1 MSLINKIMSMI
12 KSMLMRFLPS
22 SKQRAILPHSE
33 ENASRSTS
41 HDSDSLGPPTKEQL
55 LKTIDNLKKN
65 PNDRVRILGDGG
77 ITILGASLG
86 GMGSGTVA
94 AALGGKAAIGLF
106 GWTLAAATPIG
117 WIIGGVVVGSAA
129 AYGISRLI
137 RGGAISE
144 GRKKELLQQFTE
156 QLKDIKAKES
166 ADKITDTD
174 KTNFTVSLREL
185 IEKDILLPEDAA
197 KMIAQ
202 VEQGLI
208 PLSDALLLVQN
219 LFQEQHLSNPSGA
232 QHGASIDQQLV
243 ELRNRIQSN
252 EIINGQHEKALLRH
266 EQAMLITAEQLS
278 SHNGSIQHIDASIQN
293 ILELIRVANTQ
304 AKKTRRLT
312 LFAILI
318 SLFAVVLGVVILVKL
333 EPSIISILGNLI
345 GSAN

>member
-1 MSLINKIMSMI
+1 MSLINKVMHI
-12 KSMLMRFLPS
+12 LQRFLPS
-22 SKQRAILPHSE
+22 SMPRQILPHNE
-33 ENASRSTS
+33 RIASHSSSSPTE
-41 HDSDSLGPPTKEQL
+41 SLGPPTKEQL
-55 LKTIDNLKKN
+55 LKTIDNLKNN

-86 GMGSGTVA
+86 GVGSGTVA

-166 ADKITDTD
+166 ANKITDTD
-174 KTNFTVSLREL
+174 KTHFTLSLREL
-185 IEKDILLPEDAA
+185 IDKDILPPEDAA
-197 KMIAQ
+197 KMISQ
-202 VEQGLI
+202 VEQGLV
-208 PLSDALLLVQN
+208 PLSDALLLVQS
-219 LFQEQHLSNPSGA
+219 LFQEQHIPNANGA
-232 QHGASIDQQLV
+232 HQGESIEQQLV

-252 EIINGQHEKALLRH
+252 AIISDQHEKVLLRH

-278 SHNGSIQHIDASIQN
+278 NSNTSIQKIDASIQS
-293 ILELIRVANTQ
+293 ILESFRVANTQ
-304 AKKTRRLT
+304 ALKTKRLT
-312 LFAILI
+312 LFAIFV
-318 SLFAVVLGVVILVKL
+318 SLVAVALGAALMVKM
-333 EPSIISILGNLI
+333 EPRIVSNLGNLFGI
-345 GSAN
+345 SN